1 MKNYLFYG
9 GFIIILIYGIHKFM
23 KIILEKVK
31 NNTYAKKDLL
41 EYRNKYKKEIYEFKK
56 LYDDIKILS
65 SQNNKLQIEYDHL
78 RKKYND
84 TKVYCNKLNKNLV
97 GIGESIQKI
106 YKEEIRSIYENVEPI
121 ELNVDRRWLDDSEGE
136 SEEYYR
142 EFTRK
147 KSTISDLP
155 PDPAPN
161 WPSY

>member
-41 EYRNKYKKEIYEFKK
+41 EYRDKYKKQIYEFKK

-65 SQNNKLQIEYDHL
+65 SQNNRLQIEYDHL

-84 TKVYCNKLNKNLV
+84 TKVYCNKLDKNLV
-97 GIGESIQKI
+97 GVGESIKKI
-106 YKEEIRSIYENVEPI
+106 YREEIASIYVNEDPI
-121 ELNVDRRWLDDSEGE
+121 ELNVDRRWLDDKEVKTVD
-136 SEEYYR
+136 YYKSLQ
-142 EFTRK
+142 RK
-147 KSTISDLP
+147 QSTMSDLP
-155 PDPAPN
+155 ADPAMK
-161 WPSY
+161 WPVY